1 MTITPL
7 IICCFFL
14 LLDFIVLNKK
24 SLYPLELIDWFNL
37 QCIGSSICFVW
48 LVDGPSLSPHS
59 RRRWREETQ
68 VALWRLSVHT
78 GGDCRQD
85 GWQQTHG
92 NIIFDETICVRHRLT
107 SFTLSLQVHAKHE
120 EKTETKS
127 VYREYNREFLLPKG
141 TDPEM
146 IRSSLSKVSYHL
158 LFFFLITRIFNSQLI
173 ILYYRM
179 EF

>member
-92 NIIFDETICVRHRLT
+92 NIIFDETICVRHWLT
-107 SFTLSLQVHAKHE
+107 IFTLLTGPCQTRGKDWNQVRLSRIQSRIPPAQGHGSRNDPLLLIQGILSL
-120 EKTETKS
+120 
-127 VYREYNREFLLPKG
+127 
-141 TDPEM
+141 
-146 IRSSLSKVSYHL
+146 I
-158 LFFFLITRIFNSQLI
+158 FFF
-173 ILYYRM
+173 
-179 EF
+179 